1 MNYIG
6 EQIVFVH
13 ELKEDE
19 LQVSLDE
26 GMSRKLNDYL
36 KSLKNNDS

>member
-26 GMSRKLNDYL
+26 GISRKLNYL
-36 KSLKNNDS
+36 KSLKSNDS